1 MKAVE
6 ISKTGGAEVLKV
18 KDISLDKPGP
28 DEVTIEQKA
37 IGLNYIDTYHR
48 SGLYPIKLPSGLG
61 LEGAGVITEVGENI
75 KEFKVGDKISYAGIP
90 LGSYSTHRNYPTKNL
105 IKVPD
110 SIDLEVAATLMTK
123 GLTTFYLLHKTYP
136 VKSGQKILFHAA
148 AGGVGQIF
156 GQWAKSLGCTVIGT
170 VGSDEKIDIA
180 KKNGYDHVI
189 NYNKEDFA
197 KKVLEITNGK
207 GVPVVY
213 DGVGKDTLNG
223 SIECLAIR
231 GMMVSFGNASGPLSD
246 INVPKML
253 QPKGLYLVR
262 PAMQQY
268 LSTKEEL
275 DEASKIM
282 FEKISSGKV
291 KINIFKKYNLDQV
304 VQAHTDLENRKIL
317 GPAVIIPWFY
327 STSTSIS
334 DMCNFSALVEVWIS
348 LIKNIIEIIIDKQ
361 QDPKI
366 NLAIKTSFK

>member
-6 ISKTGGAEVLKV
+6 INKTGGAEVLEI
-18 KDISLDKPGP
+18 KDISLSKPGP
-28 DEVTIEQKA
+28 EEVTIEQKA

-48 SGLYPIKLPSGLG
+48 SGLYPLKLPISLG
-61 LEGAGVITEVGENI
+61 LEGAGIIIEIGENV
-75 KEFKVGDKISYAGIP
+75 KNFKVGDKISYAGIP

-105 IKVPD
+105 VKVPEN
-110 SIDLEVAATLMTK
+110 IDLEVAATLMTK
-123 GLTTFYLLHKTYP
+123 GLTTYYLLHRTYP
-136 VKSGQKILFHAA
+136 VKSEEIILFHAA

-170 VGSDEKIDIA
+170 VGSDEKINMA

-231 GMMVSFGNASGPLSD
+231 GVMVSFGNASGPLSD
-246 INVPKML
+246 INVPKMI
-253 QPKGLYLVR
+253 QPKGLFFTR
-262 PAMQQY
+262 PSMQQY
-268 LSTKEEL
+268 LSTREEL

-282 FEKISSGKV
+282 FEKIETGKI
-291 KINIFKKYNLDQV
+291 KIEIFKKYKLSDIK
-304 VQAHTDLENRKIL
+304 QAHIDLEGRKIL
-317 GPAVIIPWFY
+317 GPAVIIP
-327 STSTSIS
+327 
-334 DMCNFSALVEVWIS
+334 
-348 LIKNIIEIIIDKQ
+348 
-361 QDPKI
+361 
-366 NLAIKTSFK
+366 